1 MQKDNLCKIIIM
13 VAAIGCIALFN
24 GCVEKKIDSSV
35 FDENMLSHKSMQ
47 IVFPNNISQFRLYSN
62 ETINR
67 TFVGTNLTEMSAIY
81 LPNKDANKYVR
92 AAMIRIVKYPH
103 SSITKTSES
112 ENSKG
117 EVQESPSDKESIV
130 KSTNEKLSNYYAQ
143 IDSNPRSLPKVIGS
157 MQISGF
163 ISTYGIPMT
172 SERVMTIK
180 DAKNGTEE
188 QIQDLTMNYARV
200 TIFTTGNVGN
210 KEISSVMGQL
220 WNNTLDLMN

>member
-1 MQKDNLCKIIIM
+1 

-24 GCVEKKIDSSV
+24 GCVEKKIESSV
-35 FDENMLSHKSMQ
+35 SDENMLSHKSMQ

-62 ETINR
+62 ESINR
-67 TFVGTNLTEMSAIY
+67 TFVGTNLTEMSAVY
-81 LPNKDANKYVR
+81 LPNKDANKYVK
-92 AAMIRIVKYPH
+92 AAMIRIVKYPY
-103 SSITKTSES
+103 SSITKTSEL
-112 ENSKG
+112 ENSKV
-117 EVQESPSDKESIV
+117 EVQESPSDKESII

-210 KEISSVMGQL
+210 KEISGVMGQL
-220 WNNTLDLMN
+220 WNSTLDLMN